1 MNHTA
6 FVPLVNEILSG
17 TKTKDPTNDYY
28 PDKLYVDTE
37 TGTFGGCAGL
47 VIFDTF
53 DWDADDI
60 DAFEEMTDRERRHYV
75 EHCAEVA
82 GTLTPAAWINGETLR

>member
-6 FVPLVNEILSG
+6 FVPFVNEILSS

-37 TGTFGGCAGL
+37 TGTYGGCAGL
-47 VIFDTF
+47 VVINTF
-53 DWDADDI
+53 DWSEDDTEV
-60 DAFEEMTDRERRHYV
+60 FGEMTDRERNRYAIQYGDNPNMGP
-75 EHCAEVA
+75 AEW
-82 GTLTPAAWINGETLR
+82 LAAQ

>member
-6 FVPLVNEILSG
+6 FVPLVNEILSS

-47 VIFDTF
+47 VIIDTF

-60 DAFEEMTDRERRHYV
+60 DAWDAFGAVERRRFTIQY
-75 EHCAEVA
+75 
-82 GTLTPAAWINGETLR
+82 GDNPTIRPAAWLDARYI